1 MKYLVTITL
10 IALSINVFSMD
21 KYVVCMEQVPESYV
35 VKSLG
40 IGKGVL
46 EVLTDCVNT
55 YMEQGY
61 VPLSGLHGTTA
72 RVNNSHTTFFQSLVY
87 KGKKK

>member
-10 IALSINVFSMD
+10 IALSINAFSMD
-21 KYVVCMEQVPESYV
+21 KYVVCIEQNKFLSITK
-35 VKSLG
+35 VKSQDK
-40 IGKGVL
+40 GKGVL
-46 EVLTDCVNT
+46 KDLTDCVNN

-61 VPLSGLHGTTA
+61 VPLSGLHGTP
-72 RVNNSHTTFFQSLVY
+72 VNNGTTFFQSLVY